1 MDQKSFLDLLTRYNQ
16 GNVTEAEKLWI
27 NKWYHKLGDQNL
39 SDLSDSDLQLMEDR
53 SWIAIGNKTQK
64 IDTQYLSGQKPS
76 KSIKLWRYVAIAASI
91 TLVVLI
97 GLLYTSNYNQ
107 AERSFVNDNDDLALI
122 NETNN
127 SNRPIIISLSDQSR
141 ITLEPGSNIIYPKV
155 FAADK
160 RTVFL
165 KGNAFFSVSKNPK
178 KPFLVFNEKVVVK
191 VLGTSFFVR
200 SSKDNRG
207 AQVSVRTGKVQ
218 VKENEKRTLFS
229 LSAKKLAKPILLTPN
244 QKGVFA
250 NHSLKKT
257 LIEKPLPLAVAY
269 NRPSHVNYN
278 FKEESLKK
286 IFATLSCAYGIEIRT
301 IDTRILD
308 YTFTGDLADK
318 GLYEQLDLIC
328 GSISRKYTIQGTSIV
343 VSDKN

>member
-1 MDQKSFLDLLTRYNQ
+1 MDQKSFLDLLTRYNE

-27 NKWYHKLGDQNL
+27 NKWYHKLGDQNF
-39 SDLSDSDLQLMEDR
+39 SDLSDSDLQLMQDR
-53 SWIAIGNKTQK
+53 SWITIADKTQK
-64 IDTQYLSGQKPS
+64 NNHVHPAAQKTS
-76 KSIKLWRYVAIAASI
+76 RSIKLWRYVGIAASI

-97 GLLYTSNYNQ
+97 GLLYATHNNLC
-107 AERSFVNDNDDLALI
+107 ERSFINDNEDLALV

-127 SNRPIIISLSDQSR
+127 SSRPLIISLSDQSK

-178 KPFLVFNEKVVVK
+178 KPFLVFNDKVVVK

-200 SSKDNRG
+200 SSKDNRN

-218 VKENEKRTLFS
+218 VKESELRNLFS
-229 LSAKKLAKPILLTPN
+229 VAAKKLAKPILLTPN

-250 NHSLKKT
+250 DHRLKKT

-278 FKEESLKK
+278 FKEESLRK

-301 IDTRILD
+301 IDTQILD

-343 VSDKN
+343 VADKN